1 MSKVTLFEDIFSVT
15 QLNPEGKK
23 FEKVDR
29 LSAEGTS
36 YNCKLL
42 LDFNSEIYRIPAN
55 SKISLLLASTLSL
68 AGDPSSPSYD
78 QSLLTSATVQG
89 DKSIVGSLADNYEYV
104 MHGKVFSYEHKGGDQ
119 VEIDISYGGL
129 LMRLRGDHMHL
140 KNIEPDSNL
149 YLLIKR

>member
-1 MSKVTLFEDIFSVT
+1 
-15 QLNPEGKK
+15 
-23 FEKVDR
+23 
-29 LSAEGTS
+29 
-36 YNCKLL
+36 
-42 LDFNSEIYRIPAN
+42 
-55 SKISLLLASTLSL
+55 
-68 AGDPSSPSYD
+68 
-78 QSLLTSATVQG
+78 
-89 DKSIVGSLADNYEYV
+89 